1 MKTRFITS
9 IVVLTLTI
17 GFFSSCV
24 TDDSNLENTTGSIK
38 TYELTANKTIPDIV
52 AFNNDST
59 TPVLYTADDILEAYV
74 TSSDETG
81 TFYNTICLQNI
92 ATNTSQPVGCSV
104 TANFASFGRGF
115 TPGRKI
121 YVKMKGLYTA
131 IVDGSLKIGA
141 LFEGGIGRIS
151 ENEWQNFLFPSPIIV
166 DEDNMVRTLTL
177 AQAVPATPA
186 DPNINL
192 NTLIELDNVQFSDGS
207 LTRTYFDID
216 SGGNATNHNI
226 IDVNGG
232 TTRFFRVS
240 AFALF
245 AYQNVPSGRGK
256 IRGVMTKFG
265 SDFQF
270 LVRHQSD
277 VKLNNPRTYT
287 FNATLNENFQSY
299 AIDQKGFT
307 NYLNFATLGTKDWL
321 IRTVNSSK
329 CIQMSAFGGNLQSNK
344 TYFVVPVDFTAANS
358 MTFQVDADFFSTGL
372 GLKVYRS
379 MDYAPGKKI
388 SESTLFDITSNFVLP
403 TANTSSFVSAGTYSF
418 PTTVNGNGY
427 IIFEYTGS
435 NIPGLG
441 LQTTNC
447 NIDNIVI
454 N

>member
-9 IVVLTLTI
+9 LVILTL
-17 GFFSSCV
+17 GLFSSCV

-38 TYELTANKTIPDIV
+38 TFELTANKTIPDIV
-52 AFNNDST
+52 AFNNNST

-166 DEDNMVRTLTL
+166 DEDAMTRTVSL
-177 AQAVPATPA
+177 ATAAN
-186 DPNINL
+186 NINL
-192 NTLIELDNVQFSDGS
+192 NTLIDIDNVQFADSS
-207 LTRTYFDID
+207 LTRTYFDVD

-226 IDVNGG
+226 VDINGG

-245 AYQNVPSGRGK
+245 AYQNVPAGRGK

-265 SDFQF
+265 TDFQF

-277 VKLNNPRTYT
+277 IKLINPRTYT
-287 FNATLNENFQSY
+287 FNSTLNETFQSY
-299 AIDQKGFT
+299 ALNQTGFV
-307 NYLNFATLGTKDWL
+307 NYLNFPSLGTKNWL
-321 IRTVNSSK
+321 IKSVNSSQ
-329 CIQMSAFGGNLQSNK
+329 CIQMSAFGGSLESNK
-344 TYFVVPVDFTAANS
+344 SYFIVPVNFGAANT

-372 GLKVYRS
+372 GLKVYRTT
-379 MDYAPGKKI
+379 DYVPGKKI
-388 SESTLFDITSNFVLP
+388 SEATLFDITSNFVLP
-403 TANTSSFVSAGTYSF
+403 TANTTSFVSAGTYTF
-418 PTTVNGNGY
+418 PAALTDNGY
-427 IIFEYTGS
+427 VVFEYTGS
-435 NIPGLG
+435 NISGPN